1 MKAVQDLVVFI
12 TGSTDGLGRMVA
24 TQLAQ
29 QGATVLLHGRNPAK
43 GAAVLSEIFEA
54 SGNPKLRFYNAD
66 LASLEQVRDLALR
79 LRINE
84 PRLDVLVNNAGIGPV
99 APGRPRQL
107 SADGH
112 ELLLAVNYLAGFVL
126 ARELL
131 PLLQASAPARI
142 INVASIGQHVLDFD
156 NLQLEQD
163 YDDARAYRQS
173 KLAQILDTF
182 TLASALD
189 PQRVSVN
196 CLHPATL
203 MDTRMVHEGSGY
215 FPGVQSSTEQG
226 AAALLRLITAADLEG
241 VSGRY
246 FDGQQEARANAQAYD
261 PAARQ
266 RLQEL
271 SEQLVATA

>member
-84 PRLDVLVNNAGIGPV
+84 PRLDVLVNNAGIGPR
-99 APGRPRQL
+99 APGL
-107 SADGH
+107 SRRLSQDGH
-112 ELLLAVNYLAGFVL
+112 ELLFAVNYLAGFL
-126 ARELL
+126 LTRELL

-142 INVASIGQHVLDFD
+142 VNVASIGQQPLDFD
-156 NLQLEQD
+156 NLMLVQD

-182 TLASALD
+182 TLAEQLAGTG
-189 PQRVSVN
+189 VTVN

-203 MDTRMVHEGSGY
+203 MDTKMVHEGSGY
-215 FPGVQSSTEQG
+215 FPGVKTTTEAG
-226 AAALLRLITAADLEG
+226 AAALLHLIASAGLEG

-246 FDGQQEARANAQAYD
+246 YDGLQEACANDQAYD
-261 PAARQ
+261 PRARGQ
-266 RLQEL
+266 LLQHSL
-271 SEQLVATA
+271 QLTGPA